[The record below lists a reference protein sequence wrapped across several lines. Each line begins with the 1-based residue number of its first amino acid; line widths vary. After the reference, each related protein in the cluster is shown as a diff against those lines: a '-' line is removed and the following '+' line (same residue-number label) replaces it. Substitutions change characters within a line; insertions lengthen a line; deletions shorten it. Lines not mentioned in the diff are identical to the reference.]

1 MPEPRTRRQA
11 MIAAVKIT
19 DTLPAGA
26 DEKKQA
32 GSRPRKRMNQSQ
44 MKEYLAKKMREL
56 EMAQAA
62 ITIYEQAVDMFHCE
76 YERLQ
81 DYFLTVADRQLLEVQ
96 ADYGTNLPKLETLR
110 TAAQTIA
117 NRCLP
122 HGLEWD
128 WKWHLRAM
136 VEGESLPPIYSTI
149 YKLEEVEK
157 ITRR

>member
-1 MPEPRTRRQA
+1 
-11 MIAAVKIT
+11 MIAAVEIA

-26 DEKKQA
+26 EAVKNQPA
-32 GSRPRKRMNQSQ
+32 RRPRKRMNQSQ

-62 ITIYEQAVDMFHCE
+62 ITIYEQAIDMFHCE

-81 DYFLTVADRQLLEVQ
+81 EYFQTMADRQLLEVQ
-96 ADYGTNLPKLETLR
+96 ADYGTNLPKLEVLR
-110 TAAQTIA
+110 AHAQTIA

-122 HGLEWD
+122 HGLAWD

-136 VEGESLPPIYSTI
+136 VEAKKLPPCYAII
-149 YKLEEVEK
+149 YKLEEEDK
-157 ITRR
+157 ITRK

>member
-1 MPEPRTRRQA
+1 
-11 MIAAVKIT
+11 MIAAVEIT

-26 DEKKQA
+26 SPVKSE
-32 GSRPRKRMNQSQ
+32 SVRRPRKRMNQSQ

-62 ITIYEQAVDMFHCE
+62 ITIYEQSIDMFHCE

-81 DYFLTVADRQLLEVQ
+81 DYFLTMADRQLLEVQ
-96 ADYGTNLPKLETLR
+96 AEYGTNLPKLEVLR
-110 TAAQTIA
+110 SAAQTIA

-122 HGLEWD
+122 HGLPWD

-136 VEGESLPPIYSTI
+136 VEGGKLPPCYSTF
-149 YKLEEVEK
+149 YKLEEEDK

>member
-1 MPEPRTRRQA
+1 
-11 MIAAVKIT
+11 MIAAVEIA
-19 DTLPAGA
+19 DTLPAGTDA
-26 DEKKQA
+26 KNQPIR
-32 GSRPRKRMNQSQ
+32 RPRKRMNQSQ

-62 ITIYEQAVDMFHCE
+62 ITIYEQAIDMFHCE

-81 DYFLTVADRQLLEVQ
+81 EYFQTMADRQLLEVQ
-96 ADYGTNLPKLETLR
+96 ADYGTNLPKLEVLR
-110 TAAQTIA
+110 AHAQTIA

-122 HGLEWD
+122 HGLSWD

-136 VEGESLPPIYSTI
+136 VEEKKLPPCYSTI
-149 YKLEEVEK
+149 YKLEEEDK

>member
-1 MPEPRTRRQA
+1 
-11 MIAAVKIT
+11 MIAAVEIA
-19 DTLPAGA
+19 DTLPAGTDA
-26 DEKKQA
+26 KNQPIR
-32 GSRPRKRMNQSQ
+32 RPRKRMNQSQ

-62 ITIYEQAVDMFHCE
+62 ITIYEQAIDMFHCE

-81 DYFLTVADRQLLEVQ
+81 EYFHTMADRQLLEVQ
-96 ADYGTNLPKLETLR
+96 ADYGTNLPKLEVLR
-110 TAAQTIA
+110 AHAQTIA

-122 HGLEWD
+122 HGLSWD

-136 VEGESLPPIYSTI
+136 VEEKKLPPCYSTI
-149 YKLEEVEK
+149 YKLEEEDK